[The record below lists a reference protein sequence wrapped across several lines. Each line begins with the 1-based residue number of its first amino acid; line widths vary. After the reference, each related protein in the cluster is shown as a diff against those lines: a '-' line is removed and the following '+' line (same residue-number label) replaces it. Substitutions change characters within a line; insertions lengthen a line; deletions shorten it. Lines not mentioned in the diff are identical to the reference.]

1 MNILHIISN
10 STAFGM
16 MARSAAMI
24 VGGMDRR
31 VFANVAEFGWRDSD
45 DDNGFDG
52 GPAG

>member
-1 MNILHIISN
+1 MNTLYITLN
-10 STAFGM
+10 RAAFGM

-31 VFANVAEFGWRDSD
+31 VFADAAEFGWRDSD